1 MTFEIFKD
9 SRSLFR
15 FRIRSRNNKI
25 VAQSEGYKTKQSA
38 IRTIKR
44 MIARIRSGNIKAKA
58 EA

>member
-9 SRSLFR
+9 SKSLFR
-15 FRIRSRNNKI
+15 FRIRSGNNKI

-44 MIARIRSGNIKAKA
+44 MIARIQSGNIKAKA